1 MKKMIILWMALLMAS
16 STFAMVDTDPDMMG
30 MYFDEDADLPCL
42 DGATPY
48 STHTLFLI
56 ITNPSF
62 ELLFGWEAGYDLL
75 GSAQVLSTGL
85 PPEQLPL
92 DVGGN
97 PGNHIVGFG
106 EPMIMGPV
114 NTVAVMMVLYTDTE
128 SSPVD
133 FMLHGADPGSL
144 PGDLPVVLLADG
156 VLMTLGLSAEDG
168 LVAQINGG
176 CQVVATENLSFDGIK
191 SLYR

>member
-1 MKKMIILWMALLMAS
+1 MKKLIILLTVLLTAS
-16 STFAMVDTDPDMMG
+16 FAFAMVDTDPDMMG

-42 DGATPY
+42 DGVAPY
-48 STHTLFLI
+48 STHNLYII

-62 ELLFGWEAGYDLL
+62 DLLFGWEAGYDLL
-75 GSAQVLSTGL
+75 GPAQVLSTGF

-114 NTVAVMMVLYTDTE
+114 NIVAFVAVLYMDTE
-128 SSPVD
+128 LGPLD
-133 FMLHGADPGSL
+133 FILHGADPGSL

-156 VLMTLGLSAEDG
+156 VLMTLGLSAADG

-176 CQVVATENLSFDGIK
+176 CQVVSTENLSFEGIK